1 MIISINQPAYIPW
14 LGYFE
19 RIYSSDLHIVLNH
32 VQFEKNSFINRNK
45 ILTKQGPKW
54 LTIPTTYADQIK
66 SINKCKTINNKKWI
80 NVHLKSLYQNYSKA
94 NYFKMYFQ
102 KIEKILLEN
111 INQDNLFQIINT
123 LNLYFFEELE
133 IKTKIIYSDKLN
145 ITSKK
150 SDLVFDICK
159 HFNSDIYLS
168 GINGRDY
175 LEKEKFDKHR
185 IEVLFQNY
193 QNPQYS
199 QLGND
204 FKPNLSILDL
214 LFNEGKNSLSIIKQ
228 GSKYSK

>member
-1 MIISINQPAYIPW
+1 MLNKTQIDPILIEDEFSMDPFETIDFCRNTQNNFDNTYHKMILQFLCINNDYINKSTAYIPW

-19 RIYSSDLHIVLNH
+19 RIYSSDLHVVLNH

-111 INQDNLFQIINT
+111 INQDNLFQIIST

-159 HFNSDIYLS
+159 YFNLIFIYL
-168 GINGRDY
+168 
-175 LEKEKFDKHR
+175 
-185 IEVLFQNY
+185 V
-193 QNPQYS
+193 
-199 QLGND
+199 
-204 FKPNLSILDL
+204 
-214 LFNEGKNSLSIIKQ
+214 
-228 GSKYSK
+228 